1 MIESRIGEFA
11 ALLTAFCWTFG
22 ALAFEVAS
30 KRAGSLA
37 VNWIRLV
44 FGLAFLSLFCWIY
57 RGLYFPVDA
66 DPKTWFWLSLS
77 GIIGFTIG
85 DLLLFEA
92 FVLVGARISMLI
104 MSTVPPITALIG
116 WIVLGETLSSL
127 SLVGMT
133 LTVGGIILV
142 VSQRHTRQD
151 QSKQAH
157 PVWGV
162 LLALGGALG
171 QAIGLVLSKYG
182 MGDYDAFASTQIRI
196 IAGVIGIS
204 ILFFMTNR
212 WHRVGDAMRNRE
224 TLLPTSL
231 GAFLGP
237 FLGVSFSL
245 LAVQHTATGIA
256 STIMAL
262 VPIFIIPP
270 AVIFLKEKVN
280 FQEIIGA
287 VISVLG
293 VSLLFV

>member
-11 ALLTAFCWTFG
+11 ALLTAICWTFG

-44 FGLAFLSLFCWIY
+44 FGLVFLSLFCWIY
-57 RGLYFPVDA
+57 RGSFFPVDA
-66 DPKTWFWLSLS
+66 NAKTWFWLSLS

-92 FVLVGARISMLI
+92 FVVVGARISMLI
-104 MSTVPPITALIG
+104 MSTVPPMTALIG
-116 WIVLGETLSSL
+116 WIVLGETLSTL
-127 SLVGMT
+127 SLMGMT
-133 LTVGGIILV
+133 MTIGGIILV
-142 VSQRHTRQD
+142 VSQRHTPLNPYRRRY
-151 QSKQAH
+151 
-157 PVWGV
+157 PVWGIF
-162 LLALGGALG
+162 LALGGALG
-171 QAIGLVLSKYG
+171 QAVGLVLSKYG

-196 IAGVIGIS
+196 IAGIIGIS
-204 ILFFMTNR
+204 IIFFVINR
-212 WHRVGDAMRNRE
+212 WHSVGQVMRKRE
-224 TLLPTSL
+224 ALLPTTL

-262 VPIFIIPP
+262 VPILIIPP

-293 VSLLFV
+293 VSLLFL

>member
-11 ALLTAFCWTFG
+11 ALTTAICWTFG

-37 VNWIRLV
+37 VNWLRLV
-44 FGLAFLSLFCWIY
+44 IGLIFLSLFCWIY
-57 RGLYFPVDA
+57 RGSFLPVDA
-66 DPKTWFWLSLS
+66 NSNTWFWLSLS
-77 GIIGFTIG
+77 GIIGFTVG

-92 FVLVGARISMLI
+92 FVVVGARISMLI

-116 WIVLGETLSSL
+116 WIALGETLSFCSL
-127 SLVGMT
+127 TGMT
-133 LTVGGIILV
+133 LTVGGIVLV
-142 VSQRHTRQD
+142 VLQRHTQQNQFRH
-151 QSKQAH
+151 SI

-162 LLALGGALG
+162 FLASGGALG
-171 QAIGLVLSKYG
+171 QAIGLVLSKHG

-196 IAGVIGIS
+196 IAGIIGIS
-204 ILFFMTNR
+204 LLFFMIKR
-212 WHRVGDAMRNRE
+212 WHRVGQVIRNRE
-224 TLLPTSL
+224 ALLPTSL

-262 VPIFIIPP
+262 VPILIIPP

-280 FQEIIGA
+280 LQEIIGA

-293 VSLLFV
+293 VSLLFL